1 MTDRLLHLDM
11 MPVQK
16 TEKSNL
22 MSIINI
28 LRYLTETLKVDL
40 RLEQNILIINNMCD
54 DEEL

>member
-40 RLEQNILIINNMCD
+40 RLEQSILIINNMCD

>member
-1 MTDRLLHLDM
+1 MTDRLLHLDR

-28 LRYLTETLKVDL
+28 LRYLTEIGPEARTEHL
-40 RLEQNILIINNMCD
+40 NH
-54 DEEL
+54 